1 MPPSPPTKTKRSKF
15 DQKKFFSRHI
25 KHMCMQLGNNR
36 DGARVKMYHG
46 ATFRLFFMHIGSPK
60 NFKNYFSIFIVFQK
74 STKDN
79 EKRTLLN

>member
-15 DQKKFFSRHI
+15 YQKFCFSRHI
-25 KHMCMQLGNNR
+25 KHMCMQLGKNR

-46 ATFRLFFMHIGSPK
+46 ATFCLFFMPIGSAN
-60 NFKNYFSIFIVFQK
+60 NFKNYLNIFIVFQK

-79 EKRTLLN
+79 GKRTFLN